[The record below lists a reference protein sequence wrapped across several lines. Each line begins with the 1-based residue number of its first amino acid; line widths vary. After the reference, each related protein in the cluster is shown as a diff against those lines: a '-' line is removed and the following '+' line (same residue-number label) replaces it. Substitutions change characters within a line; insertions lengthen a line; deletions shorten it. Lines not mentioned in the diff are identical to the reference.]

1 MILPDLEMA
10 REFARR
16 AKEDLRSSKVLLE
29 NGLYADSVYHAQ
41 QAAEKIVKS
50 ILLLNDIIVA
60 EHLVASHFVSAIV
73 SKSPDEWSE
82 KLSDIA
88 KDLIDL
94 EKEWLRSR
102 YPMRIVWKACDSIKF
117 VRSKKGRRTSRKSEN
132 NFRDNTGIYRRG
144 IWSKTDRLSWRSTS
158 LH

>member
-1 MILPDLEMA
+1 MA

-50 ILLLNDIIVA
+50 ILLLNDIIIV
-60 EHLVASHFVSAIV
+60 EQLVASHFVSTIV

-82 KLSDIA
+82 KLSEIA

-102 YPMRIVWKACDSIKF
+102 YPMRKFGKLVIPSSLYDLKKAEELHEKARTILETILAYAEEVYGIKLI
-117 VRSKKGRRTSRKSEN
+117 
-132 NFRDNTGIYRRG
+132 D
-144 IWSKTDRLSWRSTS
+144 
-158 LH
+158 

>member
-1 MILPDLEMA
+1 MWTRAGCVILPDLEMA

-50 ILLLNDIIVA
+50 ILLLNDIIIA
-60 EHLVASHFVSAIV
+60 EQLVASHFVSTIV

-82 KLSDIA
+82 KLSEMA

-102 YPMRIVWKACDSIKF
+102 YPMRKFGKLVIPSSLYDLKKAEELYEKARTILETILTYAEEVYGIKLI
-117 VRSKKGRRTSRKSEN
+117 
-132 NFRDNTGIYRRG
+132 D
-144 IWSKTDRLSWRSTS
+144 
-158 LH
+158 

>member
-1 MILPDLEMA
+1 LPDLEMA

-50 ILLLNDIIVA
+50 VLLLNDILVA
-60 EHLVASHFVSAIV
+60 EHLVASHFVNAIV

-82 KLSDIA
+82 KLSEIA

-102 YPMRIVWKACDSIKF
+102 YPMRKFGKLVTPSSLYDLKKAEELHEKA
-117 VRSKKGRRTSRKSEN
+117 RTILETVIAYAEEVYGVKLI
-132 NFRDNTGIYRRG
+132 D
-144 IWSKTDRLSWRSTS
+144 
-158 LH
+158 

>member
-1 MILPDLEMA
+1 MPDLEMA

-82 KLSDIA
+82 KLLDIA

-102 YPMRIVWKACDSIKF
+102 YPMRKFGKLVIPSSLYDLKKAEELYEKA
-117 VRSKKGRRTSRKSEN
+117 RTILETVLAYAEEVCGVKLI
-132 NFRDNTGIYRRG
+132 D
-144 IWSKTDRLSWRSTS
+144 
-158 LH
+158 

>member
-16 AKEDLRSSKVLLE
+16 AKEDLRSSRVLLE

-50 ILLLNDIIVA
+50 ILLLNDIVT
-60 EHLVASHFVSAIV
+60 EQLVASHFVSVVV
-73 SKSPDEWSE
+73 SRSPDEWSE
-82 KLSDIA
+82 KLSEIA

-102 YPMRIVWKACDSIKF
+102 YPMRKFGKLVIPSSLYDLKKAEELYEKAKKILEIVAAYAEEVYG
-117 VRSKKGRRTSRKSEN
+117 VRLI
-132 NFRDNTGIYRRG
+132 D
-144 IWSKTDRLSWRSTS
+144 
-158 LH
+158 